1 MTDRQTIEKICSYAN
16 LTKHDTVLE
25 IGAGT
30 GNLTDKISESSKFVY
45 AIENDPDLVRI
56 LKNRFKNSRNIKI
69 IPGNALRIEFPRFN
83 KIVSNLPYN
92 ISRRITEKILGYD
105 FWLGILVYQKEF
117 AEKLI
122 ALPGTGNY
130 RFITAFARS
139 NADIEI
145 LDTVPPSVFSP
156 IPNVESAIV
165 RIKPFLKADKKN
177 FQRKFLC
184 PISDKVA
191 NSGEDYSKFL
201 HLLFDQRNKKVSN
214 VINAEIP
221 EVYGNRRPFELSP
234 EELKN
239 LYTWFI
245 LTKSK

>member
-30 GNLTDKISESSKFVY
+30 GNLTDKIAERGKFVY

-122 ALPGTGNY
+122 ALPGTENY
-130 RFITAFARS
+130 RFIGALAQS
-139 NADIEI
+139 VADIDI
-145 LDTVPPSVFSP
+145 LGTIPPSAFTPLPEVT
-156 IPNVESAIV
+156 SAIV
-165 RIKPFLKADKKN
+165 RIKPFLKADEN
-177 FQRKFLC
+177 
-184 PISDKVA
+184 
-191 NSGEDYSKFL
+191 YSKFL

-221 EVYGNRRPFELSP
+221 EVYGNRRPFELCP

-239 LYTWFI
+239 LHTWFI

>member
-165 RIKPFLKADKKN
+165 SIKPFMRAD
-177 FQRKFLC
+177 
-184 PISDKVA
+184 
-191 NSGEDYSKFL
+191 EDYSKFL

>member
-30 GNLTDKISESSKFVY
+30 GNLTDKISERSKFVY

-117 AEKLI
+117 AEKLVS
-122 ALPGTGNY
+122 LPGTGNY
-130 RFITAFARS
+130 RFISALSQST
-139 NADIEI
+139 ADIEI
-145 LDTVPPSVFSP
+145 LDT
-156 IPNVESAIV
+156 IPKSAFNPMPEVESAIV
-165 RIKPFLKADKKN
+165 RIKPFMRAD
-177 FQRKFLC
+177 
-184 PISDKVA
+184 
-191 NSGEDYSKFL
+191 EDYSKFL
-201 HLLFDQRNKKVSN
+201 HPLFDQRNKKIRN
-214 VINAEIP
+214 IMNAEIP
-221 EVYGNRRPFELSP
+221 EIYKDKRPFELNP